1 MDTQKY
7 SFLINIPSLIWR
19 KSCHFD
25 GGVAKKILSLH
36 YMEKYVPFWRGFKKD
51 FYSLFTKRLWKV
63 SKVYILKQK
72 KSQKLHFCN
81 LCDYIFINISRYIK
95 NIAIII
101 YFFLKQ
107 SLKIFTNEYPEE
119 LNRINPSL
127 WNIKKLFIFF
137 NANIISF

>member
-1 MDTQKY
+1 M
-7 SFLINIPSLIWR
+7 
-19 KSCHFD
+19 CHF
-25 GGVAKKILSLH
+25 GGGF
-36 YMEKYVPFWRGFKKD
+36 EKA
-51 FYSLFTKRLWKV
+51 FYFLFTKRLFKI
-63 SKVYILKQK
+63 SKLYIIKQK

-107 SLKIFTNEYPEE
+107 SLKIFTNDYPEE

-127 WNIKKLFIFF
+127 
-137 NANIISF
+137 